1 MDLPELK
8 KKTVQELRKMA
19 EELGIEKTSG
29 LKKHDLALKI
39 LVALS
44 EQNGHRYGY
53 GILEIRA
60 GSPTEGER
68 ALLVAAARADH
79 Q

>member
-19 EELGIEKTSG
+19 EELGVEKTSG

-39 LVALS
+39 LVAMS
-44 EQNGHRYGY
+44 EQNGISYGY
-53 GILEIRA
+53 
-60 GSPTEGER
+60 
-68 ALLVAAARADH
+68 
-79 Q
+79 